1 MWIPNDSEPCSAILP
16 THPLKSPFASLA
28 GPGPAYV
35 WSCCLRLR
43 TGSRR
48 ALRPSGRSALRAEFP
63 VHETRPA
70 LGIRRIAQMRAFNLQ
85 AHLRLVIYAAT
96 MSSAEAAIAL
106 FTGQVIGQTSDR
118 SVVQFP
124 ATRGGQDHSLENTWA
139 VRRTIVRARSALISM
154 RLDDASRATAQLK
167 SLLSNRS
174 RLYFFRYACALRIL
188 EAAILAA
195 EDDLLAS
202 RSVLMSVAS
211 HNGDT
216 TAATVLRYVHWNLG
230 EREEICGPDPVDY
243 LAAPVGGKVVCRIL
257 SLCVSA
263 ALAFDR
269 LLLAVSASLATEALQ
284 LARMRYGNHSP
295 MSTLP
300 ATLLA
305 QVAYEQGRFDEAET
319 LLRPRLSVIRTSGLL
334 ACASRANVLLAR
346 LALHRGRHRAALA
359 ILRETEA
366 LGRARRWPRLV
377 SIASAEYARTLEI
390 LRYNEGQDSESDTR
404 RRKATVVLLDGSR
417 DASITS
423 KPLHAPEN
431 QRMSSP
437 ARRFLAGASLETRS
451 PDDAL
456 SFSAVETA
464 LRRACSAASRGPIDD
479 SYEPLIQWLRIG
491 AARGLRMAFVDAG
504 RPLLTLLE
512 RLYYALP
519 TNDPG
524 LSDLRPYIATLL
536 RSTVQSYS
544 EESSS
549 ISYRPLSRRET
560 GILQL
565 IAHGM
570 SNKHIARSLG
580 ITPETVK
587 SHAKSIFV
595 KLATR
600 TRAQAVARAE
610 AIGFL

>member
-1 MWIPNDSEPCSAILP
+1 LHKWA
-16 THPLKSPFASLA
+16 
-28 GPGPAYV
+28 
-35 WSCCLRLR
+35 
-43 TGSRR
+43 
-48 ALRPSGRSALRAEFP
+48 RSIYKHTCGF
-63 VHETRPA
+63 
-70 LGIRRIAQMRAFNLQ
+70 
-85 AHLRLVIYAAT
+85 VIYPAT

-106 FTGQVIGQTSDR
+106 FAEQDIGQMPDR
-118 SVVQFP
+118 SVVLFP
-124 ATRGGQDHSLENTWA
+124 ATRGIQARWPEDTWA
-139 VRRTIVRARSALISM
+139 VRRAIVRARSALINM

-167 SLLSNRS
+167 RLLSNRS
-174 RLYFFRYACALRIL
+174 GPYFCRYACALRIL
-188 EAAILAA
+188 EASILAA
-195 EDDLLAS
+195 EDDFSAS

-216 TAATVLRYVHWNLG
+216 AAATVLRYVDWRFG
-230 EREEICGPDPVDY
+230 EREEIYAPDTVDY
-243 LAAPVGGKVVCRIL
+243 LAAPVGGQAVCRIL

-269 LLLAVSASLATEALQ
+269 LQLAVSATLATEALQ
-284 LARMRYGNHSP
+284 LARLRYGNHSP
-295 MSTLP
+295 MSTFP

-305 QVAYEQGRFDEAET
+305 QVAYEQGRFEEAEA
-319 LLRPRLSVIRTSGLL
+319 LLRPRLSVIRASGMLE
-334 ACASRANVLLAR
+334 CAARASVLLAR
-346 LALHRGRHRAALA
+346 LSLHRGRHRAALA

-366 LGRARRWPRLV
+366 LGRVRRWPRLV

-390 LRYNEGQDSESDTR
+390 LRCDEGQGSES
-404 RRKATVVLLDGSR
+404 ATPRGKGSVVLLDRSR
-417 DASITS
+417 SASTRV
-423 KPLHAPEN
+423 KPLHTPE
-431 QRMSSP
+431 QPRMPLRVCGS
-437 ARRFLAGASLETRS
+437 LTGAGLDTVS

-464 LRRACSAASRGPIDD
+464 LGRACSAVAHGPLDD
-479 SYEPLIQWLRIG
+479 SYELLIPWLRIG

-519 TNDPG
+519 TNDPR

-536 RSTVQSYS
+536 SSTVQSNTD
-544 EESSS
+544 ESSS
-549 ISYRPLSRRET
+549 TSYRPLSRRET

-570 SNKHIARSLG
+570 SNKRIAQSLG

-610 AIGFL
+610 AVGFL